1 MHVIVLGA
9 GVVGTTTAYYL
20 SQMGCRVTVVD
31 RASDVGDGASFA
43 NAGQLSYSF
52 TDALAKPE
60 FLASMPRLIL
70 GRDSGAHVRLD
81 PGLMGWGL
89 RFLSQCT
96 TNRAR
101 RNTVA
106 VLKTAMR
113 SAKLMTELRERAPFD
128 FSHRRAGKLVLL
140 SDQPEL
146 KTATESSK
154 LKNAHGCG
162 IRILSRAEA
171 IEIEPALKHM
181 TDNFIAAVYSQS
193 DEVADSLKFT
203 SGLRE
208 WIEGDGMV
216 SFRLSSNAKKI
227 VTKRGCAQAVI
238 VDDDTI
244 EADAVVVCMGA
255 WSNGLLRAVGIN
267 PHVYPVRGYSITLPP
282 GEASPSVSVTALKHR
297 MVFSRID
304 GFMRIAGFADFAGF
318 DTSADAERAQALL
331 ELAMRVA
338 PNAAAYDSKD
348 AHIWGGFR
356 PMTPNGQPL
365 VGATGIRGLFLN
377 TGHGMLGWTLACAT
391 GYDAAQAVK
400 QAQ

>member
-20 SQMGCRVTVVD
+20 SQLGCRVTVVD
-31 RASDVGDGASFA
+31 RANDVGDGASFA

-60 FLASMPRLIL
+60 FLASIPRLLL
-70 GRDSGAHVRLD
+70 GRDQGAQVRLE
-81 PGLMGWGL
+81 PGLVGWGL

-96 TNRAR
+96 TKRSQ

-106 VLKTAMR
+106 VLKIAMR
-113 SAKLMTELRERAPFD
+113 SAKLMAELREQAPFD
-128 FSHRRAGKLVLL
+128 FSHRRAGKLILL
-140 SDQPEL
+140 SNSAEL
-146 KTATESSK
+146 NAATANSD
-154 LKNAHGCG
+154 LKKAHGCG
-162 IRILSRAEA
+162 TRILSRTEA
-171 IEIEPALKHM
+171 VAIEPALGHM
-181 TDNFIAAVYSQS
+181 SDDFIAAVYSES

-203 SGLRE
+203 SGLKD
-208 WIEGDGMV
+208 WLEGNGQV
-216 SFRLSSNAKKI
+216 TFRLSSSAKKI
-227 VTKRGCAQAVI
+227 VATQGRTHAVI

-244 EADAVVVCMGA
+244 EADAIVVCMGA
-255 WSNGLLRAVGIN
+255 WSSRLLRTVGIN

-304 GFMRIAGFADFAGF
+304 G
-318 DTSADAERAQALL
+318 TQSLL
-331 ELAMRVA
+331 ELAKRVA
-338 PNAAAYDSKD
+338 PSAARYDAED
-348 AHIWGGFR
+348 IHVWGGFR

-365 VGATGIRGLFLN
+365 VGATGVRGLFLN

-391 GYDAAQAVK
+391 GYDAAQAVA
-400 QAQ
+400 QAH